1 MISASELALV
11 GKVNKTH
18 GVKGELS
25 ISFFID
31 SPQDSIEVGDC
42 LVMDIDGIFTPFFV
56 ASVRS
61 RSAEALLIAFDDVDS
76 QEEASQFV
84 GKNVY
89 FVGDEDSDDS
99 EDEDGMYAGQL
110 IGFKAMH
117 INDAGKPELIG
128 EIIDIDDAT
137 DNVLFIVE
145 LEDGK
150 TAYIP
155 VADELI
161 TEISQKNKAITFDLP
176 TGLLTL

>member
-1 MISASELALV
+1 MISISELALV

-31 SPQDSIEVGDC
+31 SPQDSVDVGDC
-42 LVMDIDGIFTPFFV
+42 LIMDIDGIFTPFFV

-61 RSAEALLIAFDDVDS
+61 RSAESLLIAFDDVES
-76 QEEASQFV
+76 QEEASQYV

-89 FVGDEDSDDS
+89 FVGNDDDSDY
-99 EDEDGMYAGQL
+99 EDEEGWYAGQL
-110 IGFKAMH
+110 IGYKAMQLNETGSLE
-117 INDAGKPELIG
+117 IIG

-161 TEISQKNKAITFDLP
+161 SDISPKNKTITFDLP